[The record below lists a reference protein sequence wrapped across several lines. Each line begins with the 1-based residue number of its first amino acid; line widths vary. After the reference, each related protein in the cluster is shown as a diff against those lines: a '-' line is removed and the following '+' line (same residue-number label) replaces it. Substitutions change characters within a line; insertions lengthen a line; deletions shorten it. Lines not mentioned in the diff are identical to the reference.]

1 VDLHSDAGFAGG
13 IETLPFGLLIFVVG
27 TLMVV
32 NLWAVLD
39 TKMAVDA
46 ASREAARAVA
56 ESDGVAFGPG
66 GYQTL
71 ADDAAKE
78 AMTAQKGQP
87 VGATAQISFANQDG
101 STVWRPCARAA
112 VTVTYNVG
120 LINLPYVGGYGRVIS
135 VSSTHS
141 ELVDPYRERVDRSGK
156 DKEGVR
162 C

>member
-1 VDLHSDAGFAGG
+1 MDLRSDAGFAGG

-56 ESDGVAFGPG
+56 EWDGDASGPEFE
-66 GYQTL
+66 QL
-71 ADDAAKE
+71 ADDAATQ
-78 AMTAQKGQP
+78 ALTAHKGQP
-87 VGATAQISFANQDG
+87 LTADAHVEFDVRDG
-101 STVWRPCARAA
+101 LPPAWRPCARAM
-112 VTVTYNVG
+112 VTVTHDVG
-120 LINLPYVGGYGRVIS
+120 LINLPYVGSYGRVIS

-141 ELVDPYRERVDRSGK
+141 ELVDPYRERPDRT
-156 DKEGVR
+156 DQEGVR